1 MKADELAELKLRLLR
16 EDPEYRAKVEAVEAA
31 RRQRVQAL
39 RSAEQPIVSDLRAV
53 GCDVTSVWD
62 LVNTTEPYGN
72 ALPVLLGHL
81 ERGGYPDRVMESMG
95 RAMAVNPAVT
105 FWDQLKTLYLRAEN
119 PGEEEGLALALA
131 AASTGAQLKE
141 LTDLL
146 QDESRGPT
154 RVHFVRAL
162 LKVGGAE
169 GRSTVEA
176 LRDHPTV
183 GKEARAL
190 LRARRG
196 R

>member
-1 MKADELAELKLRLLR
+1 MTADELAEVKARMLR

-31 RRQRVQAL
+31 RRQQVQAL
-39 RSAEQPIVSDLRAV
+39 RSAEQPIIRDLRAV
-53 GCDVTSVWD
+53 GCDVNSVWD
-62 LVNTTEPYGN
+62 LVNTTEPYED

-81 ERGGYPDRVMESMG
+81 ECGGYPDRVMESLG
-95 RAMAVNPAVT
+95 RAMAVKPAVA

-131 AASTGAQLKE
+131 AAATGAQLKE
-141 LTDLL
+141 LTDLV

-154 RVHFVRAL
+154 RIHFVRAL
-162 LKVGGAE
+162 LNIGGAE
-169 GRSTVEA
+169 GRSTVET
-176 LRDHPTV
+176 LRHHPTV

-190 LRARRG
+190 LRTRRV